1 MESSQ
6 NIIQFADTARERVRG
21 PPHGHAGHG
30 FASAPSL
37 YRALQRLRLVIQ
49 RMKAQAP
56 GLVVEAVQT
65 AALRED
71 ANNTRT
77 TQAVIH
83 DEADEYDGRR
93 AEKLSGLTRSG
104 TAPTQSSLYGRR
116 NAPDRYD
123 LGRSPIRRSSFG
135 HRHRPWTAEFAL
147 TPTWAY
153 PASQYAHAPI
163 LGEETATTS
172 DAAVVAP
179 L

>member
-21 PPHGHAGHG
+21 PPHGHG

-37 YRALQRLRLVIQ
+37 YRALQRLRLDIQ

-56 GLVVEAVQT
+56 GPVAEAVQT

-83 DEADEYDGRR
+83 DEADEYGGRR

-104 TAPTQSSLYGRR
+104 TAPTQSSLYTLPNELAASRDTETHSVTQPRNPTISLTTQQAILVEADEYGGRR
-116 NAPDRYD
+116 AGKLALFKN
-123 LGRSPIRRSSFG
+123 S
-135 HRHRPWTAEFAL
+135 RPAGA
-147 TPTWAY
+147 
-153 PASQYAHAPI
+153 
-163 LGEETATTS
+163 
-172 DAAVVAP
+172 
-179 L
+179 